1 MSPLGPTAEW
11 SPEARALRRF
21 GMALARDNQWDDDE
35 DSTAALVDSLV
46 DRTLAARPEQA
57 PRGLSRRS
65 WLLSL
70 FVRLYRRH
78 VRLRLALED
87 GDEPIGARLIGE
99 SAARPD
105 SAVERAMRAMS
116 FELREALLLVALERL
131 SHVEAAAALE
141 ISLSALLQRL
151 ARARAVLAQQ
161 MTPRPREA
169 FRARSRA
176 PHLRV
181 IE

>member
-1 MSPLGPTAEW
+1 MPLLGPTAEW
-11 SPEARALRRF
+11 SHEARALRRF
-21 GMALARDNQWDDDE
+21 GMALARDNQFDEDE

-46 DRTLAARPEQA
+46 GRALAVRPEEP

-78 VRLRLALED
+78 VRLRLILDD
-87 GDEPIGARLIGE
+87 GEEPVGARLAGDR
-99 SAARPD
+99 AAKSD
-105 SAVERAMRAMS
+105 SAVERAMRAMP

-131 SHVEAAAALE
+131 THVEAAAALE

-151 ARARAVLAQQ
+151 AHARAVLAEQ
-161 MTPRPREA
+161 MSPRPREA
-169 FRARSRA
+169 LRARSRA

-181 IE
+181 IQ

>member
-1 MSPLGPTAEW
+1 MALPGPTAEW
-11 SPEARALRRF
+11 SHEAGALRRF
-21 GMALARDNQWDDDE
+21 GMALARDDQWAEDE
-35 DSTAALVDSLV
+35 GSTAALVDRLV
-46 DRTLAARPEQA
+46 DRALAVHPAETP
-57 PRGLSRRS
+57 PGLSRRS
-65 WLLSL
+65 RLLSL

-78 VRLRLALED
+78 VRLRHIEE
-87 GDEPIGARLIGE
+87 DEPFGARLVGE
-99 SAARPD
+99 PADQPN
-105 SAVERAMRAMS
+105 SAVERAMRAMP

-141 ISLSALLQRL
+141 ISLSALLARL
-151 ARARAVLAQQ
+151 ERARAVLAQE

-169 FRARSRA
+169 SRARSRA